1 MKLITDEKAL
11 NLSIQLLENDKLIKE
26 QMVADNAATKEELTN
41 LNNTTKQEL
50 LSNTD
55 AVKQELQESDSAIKV
70 EVDTKAPIN
79 NPDFK
84 GSLTV
89 NGKDVALSSE
99 VDNKINE
106 CFHNALAIREF

>member
-11 NLSIQLLENDKLIKE
+11 KLSVQLLENDKLIKE
-26 QMVADNAATKEELTN
+26 QMIADNVATREELTN

-50 LSNTD
+50 LNNAD
-55 AVKQELQESDSAIKV
+55 AVKQELQKSDSAIKT

-89 NGKDVALSSE
+89 DGKDVALSSE
-99 VDNKINE
+99 VDDKINE
-106 CFHNALAIREF
+106 CFHNALTIKEF